1 MPDAVGSKRRH
12 TWLRLAGT
20 AIALGVVA
28 FLVYQNWDDF
38 VQGFKSLPLH
48 YLLMALGLALVSRT
62 AVTLRWFVLLKAAH
76 PAVSLWRVFQLS
88 FVGLF
93 STNVMP
99 STIGGDVVK
108 LAGAKKIGMDS
119 AHVAASLLVDRLT
132 GMVTM
137 ATFLPLG
144 LWQMFHAAPE
154 SFALEMAS
162 AGTFL
167 SGLWKRLWTFFG
179 KTWHSLQIWF
189 KQPLI
194 LLAAAL
200 LSYIHM
206 ACTFSMVYVILLGL
220 GDPVGW
226 WAVGG
231 LWVLIY
237 FITLVPIS
245 INGLG
250 LQEASLSLIYVNFA
264 GTAESSSLVLALW
277 MRLLFVMAS
286 LPGAVFMPAV
296 MADKKSD
303 SLKTYLEDSPNREDV

>member
-1 MPDAVGSKRRH
+1 MPDAVGHKRRR
-12 TWLRLAGT
+12 TWLRLVGT

-38 VQGFKSLPLH
+38 VHGFKSLPLRH
-48 YLLMALGLALVSRT
+48 LLIALGLALVSRT
-62 AVTLRWFVLLKAAH
+62 AVTLRWFILLRAAH
-76 PAVSLWRVFQLS
+76 PIVSLWRVFQLS

-108 LAGAKKIGMDS
+108 LAGAKRIGMDS
-119 AHVAASLLVDRLT
+119 AHVAASLVVDRLT
-132 GMVTM
+132 GMATM
-137 ATFLPLG
+137 ATVLPVG
-144 LWQMFHAAPE
+144 LWQMFHAAPDA
-154 SFALEMAS
+154 SALQMAS
-162 AGTFL
+162 VGSFI
-167 SGLWKRLWTFFG
+167 SGLWQKFWTFLK
-179 KTWHSLQIWF
+179 KTWGSLQIWF
-189 KQPLI
+189 RQPLS
-194 LLAAAL
+194 LLAGAL

-220 GDPVGW
+220 GDPIGW
-226 WAVGG
+226 WAAGG

-264 GTAESSSLVLALW
+264 GVAESSSLVLALW
-277 MRLLFVMAS
+277 MRLLFVVAS
-286 LPGAVFMPAV
+286 LPGAAFMPAV

-303 SLKTYLEDSPNREDV
+303 SLETHLEDCHDCEDV